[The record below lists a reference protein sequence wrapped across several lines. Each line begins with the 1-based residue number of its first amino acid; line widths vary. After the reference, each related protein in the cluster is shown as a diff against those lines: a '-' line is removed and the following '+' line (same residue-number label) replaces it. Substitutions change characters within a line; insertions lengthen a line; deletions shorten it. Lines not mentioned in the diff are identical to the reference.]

1 MEDRSCGGITC
12 TFFLTAAQNV
22 QVTRPEPA
30 IVFFCGVRSAARLLI
45 WEHLGRFA

>member
-1 MEDRSCGGITC
+1 MEDRSCGRIIC

-30 IVFFCGVRSAARLLI
+30 IVFFAAFGALL
-45 WEHLGRFA
+45 GC